1 MFSSKNFCKA
11 PTMFK
16 HQKSFGHVAMLIV
29 NIFFGI
35 NMSVSKDLLNG
46 TLSPIG
52 LNGMRFLFGAVAF
65 WICSLF
71 FPEKIEKKDFGILLL
86 GALLG
91 LVTNQILFVQ
101 GLAKTSPIDASIIST
116 SLPIITMLLAAFM
129 IKEPITWVKA
139 LGVLTGASGALY
151 LVYTAQHE
159 TSGSSSLAG
168 DLLCFGSSISFA
180 LYLVVTKKLNQKYSP
195 ITMMKWMFLFASIAF
210 LPFCYADIAS
220 TKFIEFSPKSWSL
233 LAFVLV
239 CATFIPY
246 LLIPVGQRR
255 LRPTTVAM
263 YNYIQPVVATIL
275 AIYWG
280 LDKFG
285 ATKAVAAALV
295 FTGVFIV
302 TRSKSRADI
311 EAESRKKKSWK

>member
-1 MFSSKNFCKA
+1 
-11 PTMFK
+11 MFK
-16 HQKSFGHVAMLIV
+16 HQKSFGHAAMLVV

-46 TLSPIG
+46 ALSPIG
-52 LNGMRFLFGAVAF
+52 LNGMRFLFGALAF
-65 WICSLF
+65 WTCSLF
-71 FPEKIEKKDFGILLL
+71 FPEKIEKKDLGVLLL

-159 TSGSSSLAG
+159 TIGSSSLAG
-168 DLLCFGSSISFA
+168 DLLCFGSCVSFA
-180 LYLVVTKKLNQKYSP
+180 LYLVVTKKLNDKYSP

-220 TKFIEFSPKSWSL
+220 TNFAEFSPRSWSL

-280 LDKFG
+280 LDTFG

-295 FTGVFIV
+295 FTGVFFV
-302 TRSKSRADI
+302 TRSKSRADV
-311 EAESRKKKSWK
+311 EAEKQKKEILEVVSKD